1 MTIYDTD
8 SPTMAIAQVAMGL
21 TSPNEVDSNG
31 EPANVVDGLFAIA
44 RALNRVADAIRRDD
58 DDDGDFDTICVDC
71 GVETLPTDDR
81 AAEFY
86 MVHDDVWAAAGVPV
100 PGGCLCV
107 GCLETRLG
115 RQLTRADFTDAPIN
129 DVATSDSRYAWS
141 YRTDRLR
148 QRLESA

>member
-8 SPTMAIAQVAMGL
+8 SPTMAIAQLAMGL
-21 TSPNEVDSNG
+21 TSPNEADSNG

-44 RALNRVADAIRRDD
+44 RALDRVADAIRH
-58 DDDGDFDTICVDC
+58 DDDGDFDTACVDC

-81 AAEFY
+81 PAEFY
-86 MVHDDVWAAAGVPV
+86 MVHDAVWAAADMRD
-100 PGGCLCV
+100 PGGCLCI

-115 RQLTRADFTDAPIN
+115 RQLTRDDFTDASIN
-129 DVATSDSRYAWS
+129 DLAHTDDRYAWS
-141 YRTDRLR
+141 WRSERLR